1 MTVCP
6 QCASPV
12 DAEFRYCPACGADT
26 TDPGTGAVRG
36 SASDLL
42 QRQLIA
48 ATGDRFEIHSM
59 LGRGGMGAVFLA
71 TEKKLGRK
79 VAIKVLPPEY
89 AEIEEVAQRFAREAR
104 TAAQLDHP
112 NIVPIYSVEDEGP
125 VQYFVMKYVNG
136 HPLDQGLTGAQPWR
150 TVRDIVYEA
159 AVALGHAHARGI
171 VHRDV
176 KPGNIMLDEQ
186 NRVLLADFGISKA
199 AEGATFTATGT
210 ILGTPAYMSPE
221 QAQGQPVDGRS
232 DQYSLGVVAYSLLA
246 GRLPFQEA
254 SVPTYLYM
262 HAHEPPPP
270 LQQFCRDAPPYL
282 TDAVMRSLAKNP
294 DDRFPSMEA
303 FAAAIHPER
312 SAPVG
317 GAPPAAGRRTAAPRP
332 VWRRPAVLL
341 GALALCAAAV
351 GAIALWPRATPQSG
365 TPTAPPVAPAAGA
378 VAGRSSAAHPGSTS
392 VAPSLAPSR
401 AAPRTQPA
409 SRPVPS
415 DVARRAATTTP
426 PKPSPPAAETASTAV
441 PAPPSVGYLTVGAS
455 PWGTVVIDGVEA
467 GNTPLTRHQL
477 PPGTYR
483 VQVRRVGYATTTDS
497 VTITAGNG
505 TILRKVLVPQ
515 P

>member
-1 MTVCP
+1 M
-6 QCASPV
+6 

-36 SASDLL
+36 SASDQL

-48 ATGDRFEIHSM
+48 ATGDRFEIHRM

-71 TEKKLGRK
+71 TERKLGRK

-136 HPLDQGLTGAQPWR
+136 HPLDADLQGAQPWR
-150 TVRDIVYEA
+150 KVRDIVYEA
-159 AVALGHAHARGI
+159 ALALGHAHARGI

-176 KPGNIMLDEQ
+176 KPANIMIDEEH
-186 NRVLLADFGISKA
+186 RVLLADFGISKA

-232 DQYSLGVVAYSLLA
+232 DQYSLGIVAYSLLA
-246 GRLPFQEA
+246 GRLPYQEA

-282 TDAVMRSLAKNP
+282 VDAVMRTLAKSP
-294 DDRFPSMEA
+294 DERFPSMEA
-303 FAAAIHPER
+303 FAAAINPER
-312 SAPVG
+312 GAAVG
-317 GAPPAAGRRTAAPRP
+317 GATPTVIRRPAARRPA
-332 VWRRPAVLL
+332 WRRPALVT
-341 GALALCAAAV
+341 GALAVCAAAV
-351 GAIALWPRATPQSG
+351 GAVVLWPRATPRSRAA
-365 TPTAPPVAPAAGA
+365 TTPPVTPAA
-378 VAGRSSAAHPGSTS
+378 VASAAQPGSTA
-392 VAPSLAPSR
+392 APTPAAPSR
-401 AAPRTQPA
+401 AAPRTGPA
-409 SRPVPS
+409 NRPTPT
-415 DVARRAATTTP
+415 DLGRRA
-426 PKPSPPAAETASTAV
+426 AV
-441 PAPPSVGYLTVGAS
+441 PAPPAKPSPPPAEAAPTATAADTLSVGYLTVGAS

-477 PPGTYR
+477 RPGTYR
-483 VQVRRVGYATTTDS
+483 VEVRRAGYLTTTDS

-505 TILRKVLVPQ
+505 TILRKVLVRGP
-515 P
+515 